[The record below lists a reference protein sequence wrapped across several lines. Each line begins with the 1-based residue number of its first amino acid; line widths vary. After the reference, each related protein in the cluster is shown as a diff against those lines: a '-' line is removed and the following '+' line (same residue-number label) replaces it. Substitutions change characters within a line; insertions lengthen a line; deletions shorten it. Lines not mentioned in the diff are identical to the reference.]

1 MKTYNLDQIREIPI
15 YDFLPGWIHQSTSKD
30 FIYENCPFCSHKW
43 HFAVSKNGR
52 YFHSHNSCCKGGSI
66 FDYVSLTQNLSFHEA
81 VKWLSNKYNIQGE
94 RIQKINK
101 YEIERNK
108 KISAMEELREREIVN
123 DFFAFLKEKEYD
135 KTFFKIL
142 NWNELRILHYI
153 YDLVAAGA
161 YHIS

>member
-15 YDFLPGWIHQSTSKD
+15 YDFLAGWNRKTISKD
-30 FIYENCPFCSHKW
+30 FMYENCPFCSHKW

-66 FDYVSLTQNLSFHEA
+66 FDYVSLTHNLSFHES
-81 VKWLSNKYNIQGE
+81 VKWLSNKYNIQGDS
-94 RIQKINK
+94 IQKISK
-101 YEIERNK
+101 AEAEKNK
-108 KISAMEELREREIVN
+108 KISAMEELREREMVN

-135 KTFFKIL
+135 KTFFKVL
-142 NWNELRILHYI
+142 NWNESRIIHYI

-161 YHIS
+161 YQIS